1 MKVMKTITTLLL
13 ALVSVAGASA
23 QNIDRLIVQ
32 PKSGNPQGYAIDNVD
47 SIYFDNVGDDV
58 AATVTVNKVS
68 TSSTGDTLWVAVTPT
83 ADCASYRITCMP
95 TVRANAITSSAALD
109 AYLNNI
115 NAARYYQGFTN
126 AQMTGFDQPFEAA
139 SQYSLVTLAYDKYN
153 TACKISKTDFTTPA
167 AALIGSPT
175 VACQTTDSTTTTL
188 SMKFTPNADCKGYA
202 ICLFEDGQAQQQFDQ
217 WAPMFGFVNMG
228 DMIKQFSGTT
238 YTTEYTNTWTQLA
251 PGTEYEV
258 YVLPMDANGNYA
270 PMVIAHASTAKQ
282 GGTGTAMVTITI
294 GNYVTTENGNYQE
307 VTYTPNDQTSLHR
320 DMLITAE
327 AYAQWGEQGVI
338 DYLKAD
344 NSKDPYWNQYGVD
357 NATWNA
363 DPNTQYVACSIARNI
378 NDEWGPLAKVEFTT
392 TSGNSTSAKAPRIAT
407 RKAQTTMTFNG
418 KAPTMNARWAH
429 RGLTITESAK

>member
-1 MKVMKTITTLLL
+1 MRLTKAFTTLLL
-13 ALVSVAGASA
+13 ALASITGVSA

-32 PKSGNPQGYAIDNVD
+32 PKSGNAQGYAIDNVD
-47 SIYFDNVGDDV
+47 SIYFDHVGDDV
-58 AATVTVNKVS
+58 EAAVTVKKVS

-83 ADCASYRITCMP
+83 ADCASWRITCMP
-95 TVRANAITSSAALD
+95 TVRAQAITSPSALD

-115 NAARYYQGFTN
+115 NAARYYQPFTN

-139 SQYSLVTLAYDKYN
+139 SQYTLVTLAYDKYN
-153 TACKISKTDFTTPA
+153 TPCKIARADFTTPA
-167 AALIGSPT
+167 AALIGSPS
-175 VACQTTDSTTTTL
+175 VSWQTTDSTTTTL

-202 ICLFEDGQAQQQFDQ
+202 ICLFPNGEAQQQFDQ

-238 YTTEYTNTWTQLA
+238 YTEEYTHTWTGLA
-251 PGTEYEV
+251 PGTDYEV

-294 GNYVTTENGNYQE
+294 GNYVTTEYGNYQE
-307 VTYTPNDQTSLHR
+307 VTYTPNDQASLHR

-327 AYAQWGEQGVI
+327 AYQQWGEQGVI

-344 NSKDPYWNQYGVD
+344 NSMDPYWNQYGVD

-363 DPNTQYVACSIARNI
+363 DPNTKYVACSIARNI

-392 TSGNSTSAKAPRIAT
+392 TAGAPASAKAPRIAT
-407 RKAQTTMTFNG
+407 RKAQTTMTFDG
-418 KAPTMNARWAH
+418 KAPMMNSRLAH
-429 RGLTITESAK
+429 RGLTITEVAK